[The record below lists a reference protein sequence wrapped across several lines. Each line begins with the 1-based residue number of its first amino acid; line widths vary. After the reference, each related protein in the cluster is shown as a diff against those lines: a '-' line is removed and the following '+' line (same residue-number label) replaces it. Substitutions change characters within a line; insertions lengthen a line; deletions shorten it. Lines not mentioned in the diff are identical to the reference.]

1 MARAQAP
8 DTILINGKVLTVDAQ
23 DNVAQAVA
31 IANGKIT
38 AVGTTAD
45 IQRRA
50 GPATR
55 VIDLHG
61 LTATP
66 GLIDTHAHMAWGG
79 VDEMYHVVLSD
90 VSSVDEALA
99 KVRETAA
106 SLKPGEWLGGR
117 GMGRRQARRAAL
129 PDGVGPR

>member
-23 DNVAQAVA
+23 DNVVQAVA

-38 AVGTTAD
+38 VVGTTAD

-66 GLIDTHAHMAWGG
+66 GLIDTHAHMSSGG
-79 VDEMYHVVLSD
+79 VDEMYHVMLSD

-99 KVRETAA
+99 KVREKAA
-106 SLKPGEWLGGR
+106 S
-117 GMGRRQARRAAL
+117 
-129 PDGVGPR
+129 

>member
-1 MARAQAP
+1 MLPKKLFPFVTTTLACSLFLSFLSMARAQAP

-23 DNVAQAVA
+23 DNVVQAVA

-66 GLIDTHAHMAWGG
+66 GLIDTHAHMLWIPKTPSGLNL
-79 VDEMYHVVLSD
+79 V
-90 VSSVDEALA
+90 
-99 KVRETAA
+99 
-106 SLKPGEWLGGR
+106 GEICG
-117 GMGRRQARRAAL
+117 
-129 PDGVGPR
+129 